1 MTSTSSVGQ
10 GAAFDRSPFTRI
22 GGTLNTDPQAW
33 IETHHLLA
41 ALKGNA
47 RKPIPEVVLA
57 HLRARL
63 DGTAKKRRGRGRRG
77 AGHKLRDILISLR
90 FERTEAWL
98 KARQRKHG
106 LKGWP
111 SIRNAE
117 WWQGAPSE
125 RAARMV
131 QHGQELNL
139 DWERVRN
146 IAYEIRKNGM
156 PIIY

>member
-22 GGTLNTDPQAW
+22 EGTLNTDPQAW

-41 ALKGNA
+41 ALKRNA
-47 RKPIPEVVLA
+47 RKPVPVVVLA

-63 DGTAKKRRGRGRRG
+63 DGTAKKRRGRGRRS
-77 AGHKLRDILISLR
+77 AGHKLRDILISLK
-90 FERTEAWL
+90 FDRTEAWL
-98 KARQRKHG
+98 NARQQKQG

-117 WWQGAPSE
+117 WWQGPPSE

-131 QHGQELNL
+131 QHRLELNL
-139 DWERVRN
+139 DWQRVRN

-156 PIIY
+156 PII